1 MAVRGFSASS
11 FAIRWVVALVLVL
24 GTFNP
29 YAGSFYHWVTPLDE
43 GGSIPFKILVGLG
56 LLIVYIIFLRATWRS
71 IGAVG
76 TVLAIV
82 FFGVL
87 VWLMIDN
94 NMLDPENVSAMSW
107 VGLIVLATIL
117 AIGMSWSHIR
127 RRISGQMDTDVV
139 DE

>member
-11 FAIRWVVALVLVL
+11 FAIRWVVAMVLVL

-29 YAGSFYHWVTPLDE
+29 YAGSYYHWITPLDE
-43 GGSIPFKILVGLG
+43 GGNIPFKILVGLG
-56 LLIVYIIFLRATWRS
+56 ILIVYIVFLRATWRS

-76 TVLAIV
+76 TGLAV
-82 FFGVL
+82 AFFGVL

>member
-1 MAVRGFSASS
+1 MAVRGFNASS
-11 FAIRWVVALVLVL
+11 FAIRWVAAMVLVF

-29 YAGSFYHWVTPLDE
+29 SETSFYHWATSE
-43 GGSIPFKILVGLG
+43 GGSIPFKILVGLA
-56 LLIVYIIFLRATWRS
+56 LLIVYIVFLRATWRS

-76 TVLAIV
+76 TALAIA
-82 FFGVL
+82 FFGVM

-94 NMLDPENVSAMSW
+94 GMLDVENVSAMTY

-117 AIGMSWSHIR
+117 AVGMCWSHIR